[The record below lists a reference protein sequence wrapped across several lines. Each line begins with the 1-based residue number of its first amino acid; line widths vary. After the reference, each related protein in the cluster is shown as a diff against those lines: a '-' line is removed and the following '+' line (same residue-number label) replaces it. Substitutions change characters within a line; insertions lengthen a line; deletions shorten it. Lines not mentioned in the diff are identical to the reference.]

1 MSLTVGLFSQVSDH
15 LMVLL
20 FKSQF
25 HCKYCM
31 DKLVLPWFMFA
42 LEVISSFFTLLTAIL
57 SFTTIFVT
65 ITPQSH
71 IKHN

>member
-1 MSLTVGLFSQVSDH
+1 
-15 LMVLL
+15 MVLL

-25 HCKYCM
+25 HSLYCM

-42 LEVISSFFTLLTAIL
+42 LEVISSFFTLLTAIEVISSFFTLLTAIL

-65 ITPQSH
+65 MTQQSH